1 MLPVQ
6 LNQSLALARRLLLKI
21 CGGQQMSAID
31 VPPDGTFTQLERVL
45 RRQRR
50 LAMWNVAATSMFA
63 GGLILTVV
71 SMLS

>member
-1 MLPVQ
+1 
-6 LNQSLALARRLLLKI
+6 
-21 CGGQQMSAID
+21 MSAID
-31 VPPDGTFTQLERVL
+31 VPPDGTFTRLERVL